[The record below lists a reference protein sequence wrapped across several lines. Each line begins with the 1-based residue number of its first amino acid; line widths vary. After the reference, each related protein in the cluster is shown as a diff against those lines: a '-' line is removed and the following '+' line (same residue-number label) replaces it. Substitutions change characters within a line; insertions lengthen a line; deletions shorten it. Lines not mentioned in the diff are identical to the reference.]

1 MATWLI
7 MLGVFVIA
15 ACAVTSVFLLLDIKA
30 YLGSFLGVERARLD
44 VERTQLQQAEAD
56 AKWREE
62 VRLASY
68 GLRPPA

>member
-1 MATWLI
+1 MTYWLI
-7 MLGVFVIA
+7 VVGVLVVA

-30 YLGSFLGVERARLD
+30 YLASSLYVDRARLD